1 MLKDVSKDWEIIL
14 ASKSPR
20 RNELLKNLG
29 ICFKVI
35 LREVDERFPSQLS
48 NAEVANYIS
57 QKKASVFNINTEK
70 QMVITGDTIVCKN
83 QKVLGKP
90 KDKEEAFEMIKSL
103 SGEVH
108 QVISSYTIKTKDQ
121 EITKSDQVNVFFEP
135 LSEEEIKYYI
145 SNYSCLDK
153 AGAYGIQDWI
163 GQIGVQKIEGSF
175 YTVMGMPIHLL
186 YADLKAI
193 LLE

>member
-35 LREVDERFPSQLS
+35 LKEVDESFPPHLS
-48 NAEVANYIS
+48 NEEVAGYIS
-57 QKKASVFNINTEK
+57 QKKASTFNVNTEK
-70 QMVITGDTIVCKN
+70 KLVITGDTIVCKGK
-83 QKVLGKP
+83 KVLGKP
-90 KDKEEAFEMIKSL
+90 KNEEEAFEMIQSL

-121 EITKSDQVNVFFEP
+121 EITKSDQVNVFFKP
-135 LSEEEIKYYI
+135 LTVEEIKYYI
-145 SNYSCLDK
+145 AHYSPLDK
-153 AGAYGIQDWI
+153 AGAYGIQEWI
-163 GQIGVQKIEGSF
+163 GQIGITKIEGSF

-186 YADLKAI
+186 YADLKKIMQA
-193 LLE
+193 